1 MTAVTD
7 SLRDDARAPGRTPV
21 RVAVIGCGAIAELG
35 HLPGA
40 ALAPDI
46 EVTVLID
53 RDEARARAL
62 AETFG
67 IAHVETDIARAADHA
82 DAAIVALPPHL
93 HRPAAETLFAAGLH
107 VLMEKPL
114 ATSLADCDAMI
125 AAGDKAGRVLAVAMM
140 RRFARSARYLKALI
154 AAEMLGPI
162 RRYHAASGAADAW
175 PSRSPFT
182 FDAAQ
187 AGGGALISNGCHD
200 LDLML
205 WLLGPIDT
213 IDFRS
218 DSNARMEGNCV
229 LECRMQSGAEAII
242 EVSRTCTL
250 SNTIRIE
257 GERGAVTA
265 PLMGETVTL
274 LPLGGSADLLP
285 DVAPPPLQY
294 AETMAAQLA
303 DFAAAVRG
311 EKAPIADGRGGREI
325 IALVG
330 QCYDQARP
338 LIFPWDA
345 PVRMAVRS

>member
-1 MTAVTD
+1 MTATGD
-7 SLRDDARAPGRTPV
+7 PLRSEDVRAPV
-21 RVAVIGCGAIAELG
+21 RLAIIGCGAIAELG

-40 ALAPDI
+40 AVAPDI
-46 EVTVLID
+46 DVTVLID

-62 AETFG
+62 AEKFG
-67 IAHVETDIARAADHA
+67 IAHVATDIAGAADHA
-82 DAAIVALPPHL
+82 EAAVVALPPHL

-114 ATSLADCDAMI
+114 ATSVADSDAMI
-125 AAGDKAGRVLAVAMM
+125 AAAASAERVLAVAMM

-154 AAEMLGPI
+154 DSGMLGPI

-200 LDLML
+200 LDLLL

-213 IDFRS
+213 LDFRS
-218 DSNARMEGNCV
+218 DSDARMEGNCV
-229 LECRMQSGAEAII
+229 LECRMQSGTEALI
-242 EVSRTCTL
+242 EISRTCTL
-250 SNTIRIE
+250 SNEIHIE
-257 GERGAVTA
+257 GERGVVIA
-265 PLMGETVTL
+265 PLMGEAITL
-274 LPLGGSADLLP
+274 LPHGASRDLLP

-311 EKAPIADGRGGREI
+311 EKAPIADGLAGRDM
-325 IALVG
+325 IALVER
-330 QCYDQARP
+330 CYATARP
-338 LIFPWDA
+338 LAFAWDV
-345 PVRMAVRS
+345 PVKIAVPA

>member
-1 MTAVTD
+1 M
-7 SLRDDARAPGRTPV
+7 TPV
-21 RVAVIGCGAIAELG
+21 RVAMVGCGAIAELG

-40 ALAPDI
+40 AVAPDV

-67 IAHVETDIARAADHA
+67 IAHVETDFARAGDYAE
-82 DAAIVALPPHL
+82 AAIVALPPHL

-114 ATSLADCDAMI
+114 ATSVADSDAMI
-125 AAGDKAGRVLAVAMM
+125 AAAAKADRVLAVAMM

-154 AAEMLGPI
+154 DSGMLGTI
-162 RRYHAASGAADAW
+162 KSYHAASGAADAW

-200 LDLML
+200 VDLML

-213 IDFRS
+213 LDFRS
-218 DSNARMEGNCV
+218 DSDARMEGNCV
-229 LECRMQSGAEAII
+229 LACRLHSGTEALI
-242 EVSRTCTL
+242 EISRTCSL

-257 GERGAVTA
+257 GERGVVIA
-265 PLMGETVTL
+265 PLMGEAITV
-274 LPLGGSADLLP
+274 LPLGASADLLP
-285 DVAPPPLQY
+285 DVPPPPLDY
-294 AETMAAQLA
+294 AATMAAQLA
-303 DFAAAVRG
+303 DFVAAVRG
-311 EKAPIADGRGGREI
+311 ERAPIADGRTGRNM
-325 IALVG
+325 IALVER
-330 QCYDQARP
+330 CYAEAKP
-338 LIFPWDA
+338 LSFAWDV
-345 PVRMAVRS
+345 PVTVAA

>member
-1 MTAVTD
+1 MV
-7 SLRDDARAPGRTPV
+7 
-21 RVAVIGCGAIAELG
+21 GCGAIAELG

-40 ALAPDI
+40 AVAPDV

-53 RDEARARAL
+53 RDEARARAM
-62 AETFG
+62 ADRFG

-82 DAAIVALPPHL
+82 EAAIVALPPHL

-114 ATSLADCDAMI
+114 ATSVADSDAMI
-125 AAGDKAGRVLAVAMM
+125 AAAAKADRVLAVAMM

-154 AAEMLGPI
+154 ASDMLGPI

-200 LDLML
+200 VDLML

-213 IDFRS
+213 LAFRS
-218 DSNARMEGNCV
+218 DSDARMEGNCV
-229 LECRMQSGAEAII
+229 LECRMRSGAEAII

-250 SNTIRIE
+250 SNEIRIE
-257 GERGAVTA
+257 GERGVVIA
-265 PLMGETVTL
+265 PLMGEAITL
-274 LPLGGSADLLP
+274 LPHGASADLLP

-311 EKAPIADGRGGREI
+311 ERAPIADGGTGRDM
-325 IALVG
+325 IALVER
-330 QCYDQARP
+330 CYAEAKP
-338 LIFPWDA
+338 LAFPWDV
-345 PVRMAVRS
+345 PVKIAVSA

>member
-1 MTAVTD
+1 V
-7 SLRDDARAPGRTPV
+7 TPV
-21 RVAVIGCGAIAELG
+21 RIAMVGCGAIAELG

-40 ALAPDI
+40 AVAPDV

-53 RDEARARAL
+53 RDEARARAM
-62 AETFG
+62 ADRFG

-82 DAAIVALPPHL
+82 EAAIVALPPHL

-114 ATSLADCDAMI
+114 ATSVADSDAMI
-125 AAGDKAGRVLAVAMM
+125 AAAAKADRVLAVAMM

-154 AAEMLGPI
+154 ASDMLGPI

-200 LDLML
+200 VDLML

-213 IDFRS
+213 FAFRS
-218 DSNARMEGNCV
+218 DSDARMEGNCV
-229 LECRMQSGAEAII
+229 LECRMRSGAEAII

-250 SNTIRIE
+250 SNEIRIE
-257 GERGAVTA
+257 GERGVVIA
-265 PLMGETVTL
+265 PLMGEAITL
-274 LPLGGSADLLP
+274 LPHGASADLLP

-311 EKAPIADGRGGREI
+311 ERAPIADGGTGRDM
-325 IALVG
+325 IALVER
-330 QCYDQARP
+330 CYAEAKP
-338 LIFPWDA
+338 LTFPWDV
-345 PVRMAVRS
+345 PVKIAVSA

>member
-1 MTAVTD
+1 V
-7 SLRDDARAPGRTPV
+7 TPV
-21 RVAVIGCGAIAELG
+21 RIAMVGCGAIAELG

-40 ALAPDI
+40 AVAPDV

-53 RDEARARAL
+53 RDEARARAM
-62 AETFG
+62 ADRFG

-82 DAAIVALPPHL
+82 EAAIVALPPHL

-114 ATSLADCDAMI
+114 ATSVADSDAMI
-125 AAGDKAGRVLAVAMM
+125 AAAAKADRVLAVAMM

-154 AAEMLGPI
+154 ASDMLGPI

-200 LDLML
+200 VDLML

-213 IDFRS
+213 LAFRS
-218 DSNARMEGNCV
+218 DSDARMEGNCV
-229 LECRMQSGAEAII
+229 LECRMRSGAEAII

-250 SNTIRIE
+250 SNEIRIE
-257 GERGAVTA
+257 GERGVVIA
-265 PLMGETVTL
+265 PLMGEAITL
-274 LPLGGSADLLP
+274 LPHGASADLLP

-311 EKAPIADGRGGREI
+311 ERAPIADGGTGRDM
-325 IALVG
+325 IALVER
-330 QCYDQARP
+330 CYAEAKP
-338 LIFPWDA
+338 LAFPWDV
-345 PVRMAVRS
+345 PVKIAVSA